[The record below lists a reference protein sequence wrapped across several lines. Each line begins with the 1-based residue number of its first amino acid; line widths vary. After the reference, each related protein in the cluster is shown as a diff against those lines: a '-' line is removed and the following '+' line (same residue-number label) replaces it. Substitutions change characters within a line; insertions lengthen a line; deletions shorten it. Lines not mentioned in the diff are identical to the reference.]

1 MRLDLIRHGP
11 TDASGLLLGRT
22 DAAPAPAAF
31 EQLARQ
37 AAGRTWAA
45 IVTSPLARAHLPAER
60 LARERSTSLRID
72 GDWRELDFGD
82 WDGKPVATLRADPAI
97 AARLDALYADTKS
110 PAPPNG
116 ESWRDLETRVRRALD
131 RLFEEGKAEST
142 LVATHGGP
150 IRAALSLA
158 CGLPFANTWGFRI
171 DHGTRVS
178 LRIERTSDRTLWAE
192 IVEIAQP

>member
-11 TDASGLLLGRT
+11 TDTSGLLLGRT

-31 EQLARQ
+31 AQLAHQ
-37 AAGRTWAA
+37 AAGRTWSA
-45 IVTSPLARAHLPAER
+45 IVTSPLARASLPAER
-60 LARERSTSLRID
+60 LARERATPLRTD
-72 GDWRELDFGD
+72 DDWRELDFGD
-82 WDGKPVATLRADPAI
+82 WDGTPVATLRADPAV
-97 AARLDALYADTKS
+97 AARLDVLYAEPDA

-116 ESWRDLETRVRRALD
+116 ESWRDLETRIRRALD
-131 RLFEEGKAEST
+131 RLFEEGEPEST

-150 IRAALSLA
+150 IRAALALA

-178 LRIERTSDRTLWAE
+178 LHVERTSDRALWAE